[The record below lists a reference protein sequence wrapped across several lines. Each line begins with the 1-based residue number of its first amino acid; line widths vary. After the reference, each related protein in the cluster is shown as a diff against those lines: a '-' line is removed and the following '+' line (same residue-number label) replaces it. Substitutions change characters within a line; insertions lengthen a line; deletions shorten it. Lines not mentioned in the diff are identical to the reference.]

1 MSNVKCHQR
10 LTSART
16 NERSTVVSRALAR
29 VMSPPFERA
38 RRARARRASRRA
50 CVVACVVASRT
61 VVEAGGLFERLARLR
76 GSRASSRARLDDGTT
91 VGARGGTELMSR
103 ALASRVPRVLLDRF
117 HVVKSRVR
125 ELSDDAETINVLWLH
140 DLPNDPESA
149 HLRDAASRARF
160 AKFIFVSEWQRSAY
174 AQYFGDVFGD
184 KAMVLRNAIEPFP
197 RQRREPPRDG
207 VMRLI
212 YHTTPH
218 RGLDVLMRAFVKI
231 YERYGGKVHLDVYS
245 SFAVYGWNQR
255 DAPFE
260 HLFETCRR
268 HAGCTYHGAVSN
280 EEVREALTRA
290 HIFAYPSTWMET
302 SCIAAIEALSAGA
315 HVVSSNLA
323 ALPETLRGFGTTYAY
338 VDDKETHIDA
348 FERALAGAID
358 SYWQPEKIR
367 LRRIQQVYASQLFGW
382 GSPGH
387 SGRADEWVRILGS
400 MHDDFNGARA
410 IKREAFESDADY
422 SDALFVAAR
431 VQHARGD
438 KKRAFELYT
447 KAAEANPLNAHALP
461 ALGTLETEIGE
472 MLGDQ
477 NMLLHG
483 IERLEYVIRNP
494 EKLTPPLSVDSES
507 YYGAAMRSAFF
518 RESRHF
524 TTLAEEN
531 FELGFNT
538 SRAGSDDCWDLYDAT
553 SVPHFPMNSTEE
565 REIMANFNARVDELM
580 RVDDI
585 FCPRINAMGSVFP
598 VAYYYDGVDYR
609 QEYSKWVQLKMKVF
623 PELAYASPM
632 LKYEESGDYLSSAQ
646 SRAIQKS
653 ISRRKINVGVVS
665 SFFKPDSSIWG
676 NFGHM
681 VRGLQKDS
689 RLDVSMVYYPRV
701 PISEEDKTMS
711 MTPDSNIYLEQSH
724 DIDSV
729 STNRNLIDSRRF
741 DVLLYLDLFMTA
753 EMHDLAMAK
762 LAPVQIVTHGHPV
775 TSGIPRSIMDYFLTW
790 DLAEDPDKARAQ
802 GFYTEELLVVNSKRR
817 AWEYFEPRTKDEV
830 SLITGNVPFSHF
842 TRETL
847 DFIPQHELSK
857 FNENSTWY
865 FCPQAVFKYHV
876 TFDEILG
883 KIQVE
888 DPNAV
893 IILMQLVDPTLE
905 ALHVKVVERLQ
916 KQGGVDLDR
925 VVFVPRMRHNQLM
938 AMNKLSDVVL
948 DSVFFGGDTTTREA
962 FEVGAPVVTLPGKT
976 IGQRWTQAYYT
987 VMGISDF
994 IAESAD
1000 EYVAI
1005 AVREANAS
1013 SEQKEK
1019 TRTRIKTAVHRK
1031 LFRETNAPKLWA
1043 DAIVDAARRPTRW
1056 RWLEAKSRDGA
1067 KDEL

>member
-1 MSNVKCHQR
+1 MPPSLVR
-10 LTSART
+10 ARGGR
-16 NERSTVVSRALAR
+16 ERRAFR
-29 VMSPPFERA
+29 
-38 RRARARRASRRA
+38 RRARVVVASLARA
-50 CVVACVVASRT
+50 CVVACVIASRT
-61 VVEAGGLFERLARLR
+61 AEAGLSDWSNARVGAR
-76 GSRASSRARLDDGTT
+76 SSRARLDDGTT
-91 VGARGGTELMSR
+91 VGASGGTELMAR
-103 ALASRVPRVLLDRF
+103 ALEKRVPRVLVDRF
-117 HVVKSRVR
+117 HIIKSRVR
-125 ELSDDAETINVLWLH
+125 DASADAETPNVLWLH
-140 DLPNDPESA
+140 DLPNDPENA

-184 KAMVLRNAIEPFP
+184 KATVLRNAVEPFP

-218 RGLDVLMRAFVKI
+218 RGLDVLMGAFAKI
-231 YERYGGKVHLDVYS
+231 YERYEGKVHLDVYS
-245 SFAVYGWNQR
+245 SFAVYGWKQR

-290 HIFAYPSTWMET
+290 HVFAYPSTWMET
-302 SCIAAIEALSAGA
+302 SCIAAIEALSAGV
-315 HVVSSNLA
+315 HVVSSNLG
-323 ALPETLRGFGTTYAY
+323 ALPETLRGFGTTYPY
-338 VDDKETHIDA
+338 EHDKEMHADT
-348 FERALAGAID
+348 FERALVGAID

-367 LRRIQQVYASQLFGW
+367 LRRIQQVYASQIFGW
-382 GSPGH
+382 GSPGQM
-387 SGRADEWVRILGS
+387 GRADEWVQILGS
-400 MHDDFNGARA
+400 MHDDFNGVRT
-410 IKREAFESDADY
+410 IKRDAFESDADY
-422 SDALFVAAR
+422 SNALFVAAR

-438 KKRAFELYT
+438 EKRAFELYT
-447 KAAEANPLNAHALP
+447 KAIEVNPLNAHVLP
-461 ALGTLETEIGE
+461 ALGTLESEIGE
-472 MLGDQ
+472 KLGDRR
-477 NMLLHG
+477 MLVRG

-494 EKLTPPLSVDSES
+494 EKLTPPLSVDSAS
-507 YYGAAMRSAFF
+507 YYGAAMRSGFF

-524 TTLAEEN
+524 TTLAKEN
-531 FELGFNT
+531 FKLGFNS

-565 REIMANFNARVDELM
+565 RKIMANFNARVDELM
-580 RVDDI
+580 RLDDI
-585 FCPRINAMGSVFP
+585 FCPRINAMSSVFSI
-598 VAYYYDGVDYR
+598 AYYWDGVDYR

-632 LKYEESGDYLSSAQ
+632 LKYEQSGDYLSSAQ
-646 SRAIQKS
+646 SRARQKS
-653 ISRRKINVGVVS
+653 IAKRKVKVGVIS

-689 RLDVSMVYYPRV
+689 RLDVSMVYFPRV
-701 PISEEDKTMS
+701 PVSEEDKTLS
-711 MTPDSNIYLEQSH
+711 LTPDSSIYLQQSH
-724 DIDSV
+724 GVDSV
-729 STNRNLIDSRRF
+729 SANRNLIESRKF
-741 DVLLYLDLFMTA
+741 DVLLYLDLFMTS
-753 EMHDLAMAK
+753 EMHDLAVAK

-775 TSGIPRSIMDYFLTW
+775 TSGIPREIMDYFLTW

-802 GFYTEELLVVNSKRR
+802 EFYTEELLMVKSKGR

-830 SLITGNVPFSHF
+830 SLITGSVSFSHF

-847 DFIPQHELSK
+847 DFIPRHEMTK
-857 FNENSTWY
+857 FENSTWY

-876 TFDEILG
+876 TFDKILG
-883 KIQVE
+883 KIQAE

-925 VVFVPRMRHNQLM
+925 VVFVPRMKHNELM
-938 AMNKLSDVVL
+938 AMNKLTDVVL

-976 IGQRWTQAYYT
+976 IGQRWTQAYYA

-994 IAESAD
+994 IAKSAD
-1000 EYVAI
+1000 EYVKI

-1013 SEQKEK
+1013 SKQKEK
-1019 TRTRIKTAVHRK
+1019 TRTRIKAAVHNK
-1031 LFRETNAPKLWA
+1031 LFRESNAPKLWA
-1043 DAIVDAARRPTRW
+1043 DSIIDVARRPTRW
-1056 RWLEAKSRDGA
+1056 RWLESNSRDGA
-1067 KDEL
+1067 AKDEL